1 MKLLGLCLH
10 ESPAPCERADRPLSV
25 AGQPGTAPLAGNRR
39 GPGEVS
45 WEEAFGPGPGRWVRS
60 TSSLTQGSGK
70 APPRRVLS
78 LPSSPAQTSSLG
90 SC

>member
-1 MKLLGLCLH
+1 M
-10 ESPAPCERADRPLSV
+10 
-25 AGQPGTAPLAGNRR
+25 
-39 GPGEVS
+39 S

-78 LPSSPAQTSSLG
+78 LPSSLAQTSSLG
-90 SC
+90 IC